1 MKTKLLFLAMD
12 KSEEFDRILDEFLA
26 RVRAAGALRSWLP
39 RK

>member
-26 RVRAAGALRSWLP
+26 RVRVTGALRSREP
-39 RK
+39 G

>member
-26 RVRAAGALRSWLP
+26 RVRAAGALRSREP
-39 RK
+39 G